1 MFINK
6 KEEKKQPLQNNHKHG
21 SRPQYFRNNIDTSI
35 SGLPKAA
42 IDQHRPKVKS
52 VRFEDLYDQINNMEN
67 TNYDAHLVDAHEEN
81 MREDTEED
89 ELFGGF
95 NENTIHE

>member
-1 MFINK
+1 M
-6 KEEKKQPLQNNHKHG
+6 
-21 SRPQYFRNNIDTSI
+21 
-35 SGLPKAA
+35 
-42 IDQHRPKVKS
+42 KS

-95 NENTIHE
+95 NENAIYE